1 MENKKIYAIVGV
13 LAGAGLVYYF
23 WKKSKSSDVEE
34 SKEEVKEEKVDAPKK
49 AEGKILRIEKD
60 FEARKGFKGTPL
72 NLELEE
78 KKPVVQEKPKVTQLT
93 SAELDSKLQSGCG
106 KKPLLKKNK
115 KKYEECREN
124 LKSKLRS
131 EGYISFSGEQESIVP
146 NTFYSS
152 FDSNLDLDL

>member
-1 MENKKIYAIVGV
+1 MESKKIYTIIGI
-13 LAGAGLVYYF
+13 LAGAGLIYYF

-34 SKEEVKEEKVDAPKK
+34 SKEEVKEDAPKK

-60 FEARKGFKGTPL
+60 FSTPL

-78 KKPVVQEKPKVTQLT
+78 KKPVVQEKPKVKQLT
-93 SAELDSKLQSGCG
+93 SAELDLKLQQCG

-152 FDSNLDLDL
+152 FDSNLDLDLDL